1 MTQQEEERQK
11 DLERLKT
18 LRPMDDD
25 FMRAMFRKNNS
36 LTQLVLRI
44 VMQKPDL
51 IVKDVRTQNDLKR
64 LVGARSLEL
73 DVYAT
78 DSDGRKFD
86 IEIQKAWNEVGKKR
100 ARYHS
105 SCMDI
110 DNLNAREEFDKLPD
124 TYVIFILEKDSKK
137 RGRPFYLIQRVDME
151 TLEPEDDGQ
160 FILYVNGEYKGD
172 DDFGRLMN
180 DFRSSNPDDMYYSEM
195 RKTAHYLKNTE
206 EGVSTMCKQ
215 FEDTRREGE
224 MKHAIE
230 TVDRMLV
237 DGILTNEQIA
247 KYAGVTLDFVLERAG
262 QKAV

>member
-1 MTQQEEERQK
+1 
-11 DLERLKT
+11 
-18 LRPMDDD
+18 
-25 FMRAMFRKNNS
+25 
-36 LTQLVLRI
+36 
-44 VMQKPDL
+44 MQKPDL
-51 IVKDVRTQNDLKR
+51 IVTDVRTQDDLKR

-78 DSDGRKFD
+78 DADGRKFD
-86 IEIQKAWNEVGKKR
+86 IEIQKAWNKVGKKR

-180 DFRSSNPDDMYYSEM
+180 DESSNPDDMYYSEM

-206 EGVSTMCKQ
+206 EGVSIMCKQ

-224 MKHAIE
+224 IKGELKARTE
-230 TVDRMLV
+230 TVDTMLARRKYS
-237 DGILTNEQIA
+237 NEEIA
-247 KYAGVTLDFVLERAG
+247 EIAGVTLDFVLERAG
-262 QKAV
+262 MKTA

>member
-1 MTQQEEERQK
+1 
-11 DLERLKT
+11 
-18 LRPMDDD
+18 
-25 FMRAMFRKNNS
+25 
-36 LTQLVLRI
+36 
-44 VMQKPDL
+44 
-51 IVKDVRTQNDLKR
+51 
-64 LVGARSLEL
+64 
-73 DVYAT
+73 
-78 DSDGRKFD
+78 
-86 IEIQKAWNEVGKKR
+86 
-100 ARYHS
+100 
-105 SCMDI
+105 MDI

-180 DFRSSNPDDMYYSEM
+180 DESANPDDMCYSEM
-195 RKTAHYLKNTE
+195 RKAAHYLKNTE

-224 MKHAIE
+224 MKARTE
-230 TVDRMLV
+230 TVDRMLAR
-237 DGILTNEQIA
+237 GILTNEQIA
-247 KYAGVTLDFVLERAG
+247 EDVGVTLDFVLERAG